1 MFSMSY
7 SGSFALES
15 DTPVECGWIVRGTV
29 QGVGFRWW
37 AHREA
42 KRYGI
47 VGLVRNRLDGGVEL
61 MARATAEELE
71 RFEKSIRRG
80 PPMSEVERLEVVT
93 CTLPTESDGFTIER

>member
-7 SGSFALES
+7 SGNFALES
-15 DTPVECGWIVRGTV
+15 DAPVECGWIVWGTV

-42 KRYGI
+42 KRLGI
-47 VGLVRNRLDGGVEL
+47 VGLVRNRSDGGVEV
-61 MARATAEELE
+61 MARAMADELE

-80 PPMSEVERLEVVT
+80 PPMSVVERLEAVA
-93 CTLPTESDGFTIER
+93 CTLPAESDGFSIER